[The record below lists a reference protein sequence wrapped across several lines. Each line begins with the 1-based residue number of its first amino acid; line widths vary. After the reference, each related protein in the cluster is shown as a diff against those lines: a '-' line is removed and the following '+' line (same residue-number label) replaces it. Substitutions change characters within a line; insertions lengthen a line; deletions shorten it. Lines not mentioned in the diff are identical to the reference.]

1 MENAYKPAGFFP
13 PVTRNLII
21 INFLVW
27 FAELVLPRY
36 GIDLI
41 SIFGLHYFEASEF
54 NLMQL
59 FTYMFLHS
67 DDSINHV
74 FFNMFSLWMFGSL
87 IERFWGKWRYL
98 FFYITCGLSAAI
110 VQEAVWFFS
119 FHELAL
125 MGSDLVRIGG
135 GAVVQANEALNMAIT
150 VGASGAVFGLL
161 LAFGMLFPNS
171 KVFLLFIPIPI
182 KAKYFVIIYGVAEFF
197 FGVSAVGDNVAHF
210 AHLGGMLGG
219 FILILLWRRKG
230 EIDGP
235 YN

>member
-219 FILILLWRRKG
+219 LILILLWRRKG

>member
-219 FILILLWRRKG
+219 LILILLWRKKG

>member
-125 MGSDLVRIGG
+125 LGSDLVRIGG

-182 KAKYFVIIYGVAEFF
+182 KAKYFVIIYGVAELF

-219 FILILLWRRKG
+219 LILILLWRRKG

>member
-171 KVFLLFIPIPI
+171 KIFLLFIPIPI

-219 FILILLWRRKG
+219 LILILLWRKKG

>member
-125 MGSDLVRIGG
+125 LGSDLVRIGG

-219 FILILLWRRKG
+219 LILILLWRKKG

>member
-125 MGSDLVRIGG
+125 LGSDLVRIGG

-219 FILILLWRRKG
+219 LILILLWRRKG